1 MILPRT
7 QSGFSLVETLVAITI
22 LLIIIVGPMTIIS
35 SASNSTSFASEQVI
49 AFFLA
54 QEGAELAQKARDD
67 LVLKGFLPN
76 THSDYEATP
85 WEDFSATGGTFAN
98 CFTPNVGC
106 GLEIN
111 DDATGSVSTPITC
124 SGTNCRLYYDSSG
137 TRSRYTH
144 TNTGSQSG
152 FTRKIYFSYIS
163 DHEVAVVSTVEWL
176 SGSSRRVQSVEVE
189 TFLFNVYGN

>member
-1 MILPRT
+1 MISART

-67 LVLKGFLPN
+67 LVLKGFLPS
-76 THSDYEATP
+76 THPDYISNP
-85 WEDFSATGGTFAN
+85 WTNFSSQSGTFAT
-98 CFTPNVGC
+98 CFTTNGC
-106 GLEIN
+106 GLEIR
-111 DDATGSVSTPITC
+111 DDAVGSIATPITC
-124 SGTNCRLYYDSSG
+124 TGTNCRLYYNSSG
-137 TRSRYTH
+137 ARSRYTH
-144 TNTGSQSG
+144 TSSG
-152 FTRKIYFSYIS
+152 NQQTAFTRKVTFTNINSREI
-163 DHEVAVVSTVEWL
+163 AVVSTVEWL